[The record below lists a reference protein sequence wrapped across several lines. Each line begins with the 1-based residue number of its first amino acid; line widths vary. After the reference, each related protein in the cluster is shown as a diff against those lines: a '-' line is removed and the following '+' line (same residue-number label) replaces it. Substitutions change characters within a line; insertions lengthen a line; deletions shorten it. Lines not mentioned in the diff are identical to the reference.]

1 MQSAAVNTQAAI
13 NTLLDLATY
22 LDNETLMR
30 AICEE
35 LEINYDEIKDKL
47 PDPDEAVNG
56 VKTAEKTLEDING
69 VGAVNSEAV
78 KEAAEDEVGKALNGA
93 QTQSLITIMQ
103 QFKNGVLSYQQAVNI
118 ISLAIG
124 ISEDRAKKLI
134 GADLV

>member
-1 MQSAAVNTQAAI
+1 M
-13 NTLLDLATY
+13 
-22 LDNETLMR
+22 
-30 AICEE
+30 
-35 LEINYDEIKDKL
+35 
-47 PDPDEAVNG
+47 
-56 VKTAEKTLEDING
+56 
-69 VGAVNSEAV
+69 NSEAV

>member
-1 MQSAAVNTQAAI
+1 M
-13 NTLLDLATY
+13 
-22 LDNETLMR
+22 
-30 AICEE
+30 
-35 LEINYDEIKDKL
+35 
-47 PDPDEAVNG
+47 G
-56 VKTAEKTLEDING
+56 
-69 VGAVNSEAV
+69 GAVNSEAV